1 MLFLVLLGA
10 VAGALVHARR
20 GPAQPTLA
28 RTGELIVRYTLVA
41 YCGIPMLLVSIGILA
56 APERMAEMLPVGPSA
71 PIVAFFGWAYL
82 GMSLAALLALWYSG
96 SFLLAAALPWAVYFA
111 GATIVHLHAPD
122 PEGGHGGALLIF
134 ATHGLVSVVLIAGL
148 LMGRPWA
155 RLGPPR

>member
-10 VAGALVHARR
+10 VTGALVHARR
-20 GPAQPTLA
+20 GPGGPSLA

-41 YCGIPMLLVSIGILA
+41 YCGLPMLMISIGILA
-56 APERMAEMLPVGPSA
+56 APERMAEMLPVGPPG

-111 GATIVHLHAPD
+111 GATVVHIHAP
-122 PEGGHGGALLIF
+122 GAGHGGALLIF
-134 ATHGLVSVVLIAGL
+134 ATHGLVSLVLVAGL
-148 LMGRPWA
+148 AMGRPWA
-155 RLGPPR
+155 PPVPPP